1 MGSRSEARDGVNRSA
16 LREIKL
22 LQELSH
28 DNIIQLKDVIGHRN
42 SIQLVFDFMDSDLEV
57 HIIDL
62 LQFKQNLEFNK
73 RQYSNF

>member
-57 HIIDL
+57 L
-62 LQFKQNLEFNK
+62 LI
-73 RQYSNF
+73 Y